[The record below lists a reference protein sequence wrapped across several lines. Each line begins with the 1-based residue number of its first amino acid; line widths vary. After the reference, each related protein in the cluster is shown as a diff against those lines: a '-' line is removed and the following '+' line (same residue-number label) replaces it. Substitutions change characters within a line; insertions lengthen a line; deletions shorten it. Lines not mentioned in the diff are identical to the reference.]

1 MNIFTYCAAALFC
14 VCGISVLKSVKSEI
28 APYAAAASG
37 IILAGVALTDL
48 TRIKEF
54 TDYISSYG
62 NASVFSPII
71 KALLVSLLCQFTA
84 EICRDFGENSVA
96 SKVELGGKA
105 VIIYLSIPLIK
116 EVLKSAGQML

>member
-1 MNIFTYCAAALFC
+1 MNIFTYCAAAIFC
-14 VCGISVLKSVKSEI
+14 VCGISLLRSAKSEI
-28 APYAAAASG
+28 TPYAVAAAG
-37 IILAGVALTDL
+37 IILAGTAISELSHL
-48 TRIKEF
+48 KEL

-62 NASVFSPII
+62 NTAVFEPII
-71 KALLVSLLCQFTA
+71 KALIVSMLCQFTA

-116 EVLKSAGQML
+116 EVLKNAGQML